1 MSVLRLLGLMAGLAA
16 ITFAFVRFRGARWN
30 RQNFYL
36 ILLVGLGLAA
46 VSIEPGIANVLTELF
61 NLGSFEFGR
70 LLSLLVVTTACSL
83 FLALYIKAKLDTL
96 KQQVDRVFCAW
107 AADELQPE
115 DAASRI
121 KPIMI
126 IMPALNEANNLER
139 VLLRIPSAIGGR
151 EVGVLVVD
159 DGSDDDTSGVALR
172 LGAVVARNPINRGQ
186 GAASR
191 VGYRALQK
199 HRVEIGVT
207 MDSDNQHGPE
217 DLPAMVQPVLDRK
230 YDLVIGSRIL
240 GSHTADSAARH
251 AGVHVLSWILSAVTS
266 VKITDCS
273 SGFKAFRM
281 DQIGKILLTEDQFQA
296 SEILIRAAKNNLR
309 IGEVP
314 IHIAARQFGVS
325 RKGRNISYGFFFFKA
340 LVKAWLS

>member
-1 MSVLRLLGLMAGLAA
+1 MSTLRLLGLIIGLAA
-16 ITFAFVRFRGARWN
+16 IAFALIRFRGMRWS

-36 ILLVGLGLAA
+36 FLLAGLVL
-46 VSIEPGIANVLTELF
+46 VIITIAPSTANIFTELF

-70 LLSLLVVTTACSL
+70 LLSLLVVTTATAL
-83 FLALYIKAKLDTL
+83 FLALYAKAKLDIL
-96 KQQVDRVFCAW
+96 KHQVDRVFCAW
-107 AADELQPE
+107 AADELQPA
-115 DAASRI
+115 DAESRI

-126 IMPALNEANNLER
+126 IMPALNEARNLEKILPVVPR
-139 VLLRIPSAIGGR
+139 LIGGR

-159 DGSDDDTSGVALR
+159 DGSDDDTSAVALQF
-172 LGAVVARNPINRGQ
+172 GAIVARNPINRGQ

-191 VGYRALQK
+191 VGYRVLQR

-207 MDSDNQHGPE
+207 MDSDNQHRPE
-217 DLPAMVQPVLDRK
+217 DLPAMVQPVLDRT

-240 GSHTADSAARH
+240 GSHNAESTARH
-251 AGVHVLSWILSAVTS
+251 AGVHVLSRLLSVVTG

-273 SGFKAFRM
+273 SGFKAFRI
-281 DQIGKILLTEDQFQA
+281 DQITKILLTEDQFQA
-296 SEILIRAAKNNLR
+296 SEILIRAAKKNLR

-325 RKGRNISYGFFFFKA
+325 HKGRNLSYGFFFFKA